1 MAQVNAAFLSKVI
14 TSKEF
19 NATECMDCGVCTAVC
34 PMEIDLLPRK
44 LFHCVLLGLEE
55 KVLEHTESIYQ
66 CLLCKMCEAN
76 CTANVHIAE
85 NVRFLRTYIGK
96 EVFKL

>member
-1 MAQVNAAFLSKVI
+1 MAKVDPSFIERVTTHAQFDAA
-14 TSKEF
+14 
-19 NATECMDCGVCTAVC
+19 ACMNCGVCTAVC
-34 PMEIDLLPRK
+34 PMEVELLPRK
-44 LFHCVLLGLEE
+44 LFRYVMLGLEE

-76 CTANVHIAE
+76 CTSCVRIAD
-85 NVRFLRTYIGK
+85 NVRFLRGYIGK